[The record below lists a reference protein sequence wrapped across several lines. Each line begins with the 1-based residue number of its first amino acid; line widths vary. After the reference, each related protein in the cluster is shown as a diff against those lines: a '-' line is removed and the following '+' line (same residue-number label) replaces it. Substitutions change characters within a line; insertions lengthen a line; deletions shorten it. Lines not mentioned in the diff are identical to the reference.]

1 MSKLNTPAKN
11 TALMAAKSHK
21 RHIVVDILGNL
32 LYVKVHAA
40 NNRATSL
47 KISVAK
53 YKNLELSPEGLINE
67 IGRNG
72 FFRCIWSI
80 G

>member
-1 MSKLNTPAKN
+1 VP
-11 TALMAAKSHK
+11 TATQQTVAT
-21 RHIVVDILGNL
+21 
-32 LYVKVHAA
+32 
-40 NNRATSL
+40 RATSL